1 MSIEMRILGVV
12 LAALALAGPASAAAP
27 RLAVWDLQSD
37 LAHASRNDFGD
48 VAVKP
53 RAAVAGKGT
62 LVRCGAWCR
71 FGSGWLAF
79 GTAPRLATPDL
90 HGVRVVYEKRLGWT
104 VRAALSRPAAARWA
118 HFARLTAER
127 SRRRG
132 VPDVLVVAARGVVV
146 AAPLSSTVH
155 ARDGVLVLTGFSR
168 SSAKALAAAA
178 R

>member
-1 MSIEMRILGVV
+1 MRILGVV
-12 LAALALAGPASAAAP
+12 LAALALAGPAAAATP

-53 RAAVAGKGT
+53 RAALAGAGT
-62 LVRCGAWCR
+62 LVRCGTWCR

-79 GTAPRLATPDL
+79 GAPPRLATPDL
-90 HGVRVVYEKRLGWT
+90 CGLRVVYEKRLGWT
-104 VRAALSRPAAARWA
+104 VQATLSPAAAARWSR
-118 HFARLTAER
+118 FSRLLAQR

-146 AAPLSSTVH
+146 ASPLGSAVH
-155 ARDGVLVLTGFSR
+155 AADGALVLTGFSR
-168 SSAKALAAAA
+168 ASAKALAAAA